1 MIRPP
6 LVAGRFYPARKE
18 TLLRDLQEYCTP
30 ATSSDSALDSPRA
43 GAIQAKSA
51 SRLAGAIQAKSAS
64 RLAGSV
70 RAAACLVPHAGYMY
84 SGGVAGAVYAA
95 LDLPRRFV
103 ILAPDHFGRGGS
115 VGLHP
120 AEAWET
126 PLGRANL
133 DAALASRI
141 RAAFPECGEDER
153 GHAEHSLEVQ
163 LPFLQY
169 LLAEFTFVPIAIGT
183 GDHATLVALGEALAA
198 VIAAERDAVL
208 IVASSDMNHYESD
221 SVTRRKDHAAIDAM
235 LALDTGRLQETLR
248 REKISMCGFGPAI
261 AAITA
266 ARRLGSREARLVRY
280 ATSGDAKGAD
290 RDRVVGY
297 AGMVFLAS
305 HQQ

>member
-18 TLLRDLQEYCTP
+18 PLLRDLEEYCTP
-30 ATSSDSALDSPRA
+30 ATSSGSALGSPREA
-43 GAIQAKSA
+43 N
-51 SRLAGAIQAKSAS
+51 
-64 RLAGSV
+64 V
-70 RAAACLVPHAGYMY
+70 RAAACLVPHAGYVY

-103 ILAPDHFGRGGS
+103 ILAPDHFGRGGDF
-115 VGLHP
+115 GLHP
-120 AEAWET
+120 ATAWET

-133 DAALASRI
+133 DTDLASRLME
-141 RAAFPECGEDER
+141 AFPDCQIDEA

-169 LLAEFTFVPIAIGT
+169 LQQEFTFVPIAIGT
-183 GDHATLVALGEALAA
+183 SDSAKLIAFGEALATL
-198 VIAAERDAVL
+198 IAEEQEPVM

-221 SVTRRKDHAAIDAM
+221 SITRRKDQAAIDAM
-235 LALDTGRLQETLR
+235 LALDVVRLREVLR
-248 REKISMCGFGPAI
+248 RERNSMCGHGPAV

-280 ATSGDAKGAD
+280 ATSGDAPHAD

-297 AGMVFLAS
+297 AGMVFLS
-305 HQQ
+305 Q

>member
-18 TLLRDLQEYCTP
+18 ALLNDLAEYCTP
-30 ATSSDSALDSPRA
+30 RSKD
-43 GAIQAKSA
+43 
-51 SRLAGAIQAKSAS
+51 
-64 RLAGSV
+64 V

-84 SGGVAGAVYAA
+84 SGGVAGAVYAT

-103 ILAPDHFGRGGS
+103 ILAPDHFGRGGDF
-115 VGLHP
+115 GLHP
-120 AEAWET
+120 ATAWDT

-133 DAALASRI
+133 DTALASRI
-141 RAAFPECGEDER
+141 LESFGECQIDEL

-169 LLAEFTFVPIAIGT
+169 LQPEFTFVPIAIGT
-183 GDHATLVALGEALAA
+183 GDSAKLVALGEALAA
-198 VIAAERDAVL
+198 VIAEQPEPVL
-208 IVASSDMNHYESD
+208 IIASSDMNHYESD
-221 SVTRRKDHAAIDAM
+221 SVTRRKDQAAIDAM
-235 LALDTGRLQETLR
+235 LVMDTTRLHETLR
-248 REKISMCGFGPAI
+248 REKISMCGYGPAI

-280 ATSGDAKGAD
+280 ATSGDAHGAD

-297 AGMVFLAS
+297 AGMAFLNG
-305 HQQ
+305 

>member
-18 TLLRDLQEYCTP
+18 PLLHDLAEYCTP
-30 ATSSDSALDSPRA
+30 RPKD
-43 GAIQAKSA
+43 
-51 SRLAGAIQAKSAS
+51 
-64 RLAGSV
+64 V

-103 ILAPDHFGRGGS
+103 ILAPDHFGRGGDI
-115 VGLHP
+115 GLHP
-120 AEAWET
+120 ATAWDT

-133 DAALASRI
+133 DTALATRI
-141 RAAFPECGEDER
+141 LETFSQCQIDER

-169 LLAEFTFVPIAIGT
+169 LLPEFTLVPIAIGT
-183 GDHATLVALGEALAA
+183 GDPTTLIALGEALAA
-198 VIAAERDAVL
+198 LIAEEPEAVM

-221 SVTRRKDHAAIDAM
+221 AVTRRKDHLAIDAM
-235 LALDTGRLQETLR
+235 LALDAMRLYETLR
-248 REKISMCGFGPAI
+248 REKVSMCGYGPAI

-280 ATSGDAKGAD
+280 ATSGDAHGAD

-297 AGMVFLAS
+297 AGMVFVSGEQIS
-305 HQQ
+305 HR